1 MSVSVSVWVDVRMKD
16 ALEGT
21 NKFVLLRSHGIELDS
36 GVKIVVKE
44 RSLRCHCSKDYNLNP
59 GLVRPRRILLTD
71 VEYYSGG
78 GSRRLCRNKDVELP
92 VVRLKQEP
100 MQIIKQAIQSYKRT
114 LCWNISSDLH
124 FQWLWYKPVCL
135 LVRQFAWIVLMGKF
149 RGDFGRRLPK
159 LGC

>member
-1 MSVSVSVWVDVRMKD
+1 MGGCANERCSGWLV
-16 ALEGT
+16 GT

-44 RSLRCHCSKDYNLNP
+44 RSLRYYCSKDYNLNP

-71 VEYYSGG
+71 VEYSG

-124 FQWLWYKPVCL
+124 FQWLWPGTSLFACL
-135 LVRQFAWIVLMGKF
+135 SDNLHGL
-149 RGDFGRRLPK
+149 
-159 LGC
+159 C